1 MHVVS
6 RGVIIRIL
14 ALLQSKTLIETKNRT
29 LKCLKWHYL
38 TVRSIKKCCIVDGGR
53 AICPLFS
60 SPPRGIWQFMSPHPR
75 EFAIQGK
82 KSANPRGSAG
92 GGGRGVAGRGWN
104 WPEKVSRLMHQYRRI
119 GCESKGA
126 FKSHSRPAA
135 DHDRTSPVSKMN
147 CAHSKSFLPKN
158 YIRAYYLWFD

>member
-1 MHVVS
+1 MSS
-6 RGVIIRIL
+6 RHEVLIRIL

-92 GGGRGVAGRGWN
+92 GEGGGWARV
-104 WPEKVSRLMHQYRRI
+104 ELTQ
-119 GCESKGA
+119 
-126 FKSHSRPAA
+126 
-135 DHDRTSPVSKMN
+135 
-147 CAHSKSFLPKN
+147 KSFSIN
-158 YIRAYYLWFD
+158 ASVSAYRLWI